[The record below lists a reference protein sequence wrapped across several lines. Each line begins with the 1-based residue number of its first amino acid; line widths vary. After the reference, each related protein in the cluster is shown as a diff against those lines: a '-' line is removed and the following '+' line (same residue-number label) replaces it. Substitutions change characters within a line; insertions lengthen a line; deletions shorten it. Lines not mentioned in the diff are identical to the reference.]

1 MLSLDHIAI
10 TAPDLATGVAHTEAQ
25 LGMPLGPGGQHPDMG
40 THNRLLSLGPD
51 FYMEVI
57 SIDPNAPAPARTR
70 WFDLDSG
77 PVAPS
82 LSHWI
87 CRTPDLPAALARAP
101 AGTGTPLSLS
111 RAHLRWQMA
120 VPDTGR
126 LPFDDTHP
134 ALISWQSAPPVL
146 PDSGARLAELIITHP
161 QADALAAQLAL
172 NDPRVRFETGPAK
185 ALRAII
191 DTPNGQRILQ

>member
-1 MLSLDHIAI
+1 MLSLDHIAV
-10 TAPDLATGVAHTEAQ
+10 TAPDLGTGVAHTEAQ
-25 LGMPLGPGGQHPDMG
+25 LGMSLGPGGQHPDMG

-57 SIDPNAPAPARTR
+57 AIDPTAPAPVRTR

-77 PVAPS
+77 HRAPS

-87 CRTPDLPAALARAP
+87 CRTDDLPAALSRAP
-101 AGTGTPLSLS
+101 ACTGTPLSLS
-111 RAHLRWQMA
+111 RAHLQWQMA

-134 ALISWQSAPPVL
+134 ALISWQSTPPVL

-161 QADALAAQLAL
+161 QADALAAQLGL
-172 NDPRVRFETGPAK
+172 NDTRVRFETGPAK
-185 ALRAII
+185 GLRAII
-191 DTPNGQRILQ
+191 DTPNGQRVLQ